1 MVVTH
6 ARVRLGRSTEATTDG
21 DVWECDVEWARDA
34 LEIVAG
40 ASEVTGYA
48 PSRAAAMAVL
58 ARDRLGAVIVEI
70 PEAGAR
76 DEPGVVY

>member
-1 MVVTH
+1 MVVTQ

-34 LEIVAG
+34 LETVAG
-40 ASEVTGYA
+40 ASEVAGYA

-58 ARDRLGAVIVEI
+58 ARDRLDAVIVEI
-70 PEAGAR
+70 PETGAR